1 MSLMTL
7 DLLLK
12 RIAYAPPDSPIAVLR
27 GEPDERGRLNAVFAA
42 TAESQRLIR
51 VADPALLGVWHAETL
66 TAAVREA
73 LAAASRESQARW
85 QAEQAAATAA

>member
-7 DLLLK
+7 DLLLE
-12 RIAYAPPDSPIAVLR
+12 RIAFAPADSPIAVLR

-51 VADPALLGVWHAETL
+51 EGDPTLLGVWHAATL
-66 TAAVREA
+66 TAGVREA
-73 LAAASRESQARW
+73 LAAASHESQARW
-85 QAEQAAATAA
+85 TAELPT